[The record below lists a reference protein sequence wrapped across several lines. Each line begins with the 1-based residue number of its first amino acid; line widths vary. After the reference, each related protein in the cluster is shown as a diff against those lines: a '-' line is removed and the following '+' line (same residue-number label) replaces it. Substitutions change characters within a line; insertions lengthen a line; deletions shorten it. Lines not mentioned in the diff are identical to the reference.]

1 MSPIRRSSVFV
12 ATAAAVLANAATAVA
27 PATVVAPAAAVAP
40 ATAAGPPVATGRL
53 VPLRGLPGG
62 DDWAQGMND
71 RGDIIG
77 GSSGVAGDRQP
88 VVWWHGRLTP
98 TVLAVGA
105 ASPTTIS
112 DNGYIAG
119 QLHRTGQLFV
129 WRNGKAEFLRPPAA
143 TSLEPTGVN
152 NRGQVIGT
160 AYSDNGNRR
169 AFLWQRGHYHLLP
182 VPRGMDSAVAGIN
195 NRGQII
201 GVVARRGATA
211 EQAVLGQRGRMIRL
225 GTLGGA
231 TSKPVAI
238 NERGLVIGNSAVRHS
253 SAEHPFR
260 WWHGRMTDLLAHT
273 KATGGRVSALS
284 DTGLMTGNADVG
296 SGEARPVIWRNGRM
310 RVLDVPGYLAIAEA
324 INDRGDVAGL
334 TWARFDHGAVPFR
347 WRHGRTTLYPEP
359 YANIEILLLGI
370 DRHGTL
376 VVNQETSQY
385 GLTVLRSR

>member
-1 MSPIRRSSVFV
+1 MSFIRRSRVFV
-12 ATAAAVLANAATAVA
+12 ATAAAVLATAATPAVA
-27 PATVVAPAAAVAP
+27 GTP
-40 ATAAGPPVATGRL
+40 ATAANPAGPPVKNGRL

-62 DDWAQGMND
+62 DDWAQGMNE
-71 RGDIIG
+71 RGDVIG
-77 GSSGVAGDRQP
+77 GSSDAAGNRLP

-98 TVLAVGA
+98 TVLFVKP

-119 QLHRTGQLFV
+119 YLHRTGQLFV
-129 WRNGKAEFLRPPAA
+129 WRNGAARFLRPPAA
-143 TSLEPTGVN
+143 TELEPRGVN
-152 NRGQVIGT
+152 DRGQVVGT
-160 AYSDNGNRR
+160 ANYDNGNRR
-169 AFLWQRGHYHLLP
+169 AFLWERGHYRLLP
-182 VPRGMDSAVAGIN
+182 VPGGMNSAVVGIN

-201 GVVARRGATA
+201 GVVSRRGTTA
-211 EQAVLGQRGRMIRL
+211 EQAVLWQRGRMIRL

-231 TSKPVAI
+231 TSRPVAI
-238 NERGLVIGNSAVRHS
+238 NDRGQVIGNSAVRHS

-260 WWHGRMTDLLAHT
+260 WWHGRMTHLLAHT